1 MVVRRTRYE
10 LEKAERRA
18 ETLEGYIIA
27 LSNLDKF
34 IKIIRESANREEAKV
49 KLMAFDFT
57 KAAVEKLGIL
67 IRNKARLIN
76 GRYEFSEEQANAI
89 LELRLYQ
96 LTGLE
101 IDKTRSEYKEL
112 VKKIKDLLDI
122 LSKEARVLKIIKD
135 ELATIKEKHAT
146 PRRTDLAPDEGEM
159 SIEDLIA
166 NESVMITLTH
176 NGLIKR
182 TNTSAFKAQR
192 RGGKGVIGMKT
203 RKATTDKEASDFIEH
218 LFPANTHD
226 YLMFFTNTGRV
237 YVERV
242 HEIPDLGRASKG
254 RSIANVLELKHGEK
268 IADVI
273 RVKAIYGENKED
285 LTWQQDRCIFFTTRS
300 GTVKKTALGDYA
312 NVRRGGIIA
321 IKIVPGDSL
330 IEARFTTGHDDV
342 VLVTAGGQ
350 SIRFHED
357 GVRTMGRSAAGV
369 RGIRLGKDDHVVALS
384 IVNTDATLLVAGEN
398 GIGKRTVFDD
408 YRVQSRG
415 GKGIKTMKI
424 TKKTGKVVGG
434 LTVHDGDEIML
445 ITVGGQMVRTP
456 VKGIR
461 QTGRNTQGV
470 RLVNVDDKDRLQD
483 IAPVVSAE
491 KEEVLEEE

>member
-1 MVVRRTRYE
+1 
-10 LEKAERRA
+10 
-18 ETLEGYIIA
+18 
-27 LSNLDKF
+27 
-34 IKIIRESANREEAKV
+34 
-49 KLMAFDFT
+49 
-57 KAAVEKLGIL
+57 
-67 IRNKARLIN
+67 
-76 GRYEFSEEQANAI
+76 
-89 LELRLYQ
+89 
-96 LTGLE
+96 
-101 IDKTRSEYKEL
+101 
-112 VKKIKDLLDI
+112 
-122 LSKEARVLKIIKD
+122 
-135 ELATIKEKHAT
+135 
-146 PRRTDLAPDEGEM
+146 M

-182 TNTSAFKAQR
+182 TNTSAFKTQR

-203 RKATTDKEASDFIEH
+203 RKATTDKETSDFIEH

-273 RVKAIYGENKED
+273 RVKAVYGKNKED

-300 GTVKKTALGDYA
+300 GTVKKTALSDFA
-312 NVRRGGIIA
+312 NVRRGGIVA
-321 IKIVPGDSL
+321 IKITPGDTL
-330 IEARFTTGHDDV
+330 IESRFTTGHDDV
-342 VLVTAGGQ
+342 ILVTADGQ

-357 GVRTMGRSAAGV
+357 GVRTMGRAAAGV

-384 IVNTDATLLVAGEN
+384 IVSPDATLLVAGEN
-398 GIGKRTVFDD
+398 GIGKRTIFDD

-434 LTVHDGDEIML
+434 LTVHSGDEIML
-445 ITVGGQMVRTP
+445 ITVGGQMVRTS
-456 VKGIR
+456 VDGIR
-461 QTGRNTQGV
+461 QAGRNTQGV
-470 RLVNVDDKDRLQD
+470 RLVNVDEKDRLQD
-483 IAPVVSAE
+483 IAPVVSANQE
-491 KEEVLEEE
+491 EQTTEDEEVSTP